1 MPASFAQWAEHYG
14 YDPNSEDAEVDYQRY
29 LDELAALEPVSRDE
43 AEAMLW
49 WNRLTPADRRYW
61 LDRAGSARPADAW
74 QAYQQE
80 AQA

>member
-29 LDELAALEPVSRDE
+29 LDELEALESITREE
-43 AEAMLW
+43 AEGMLW
-49 WNRLTPADRRYW
+49 WNRLTERERQHW

-74 QAYQQE
+74 RAYQE
-80 AQA
+80 AQE